1 MAYGRLEDAKKRVVK
16 DMDGEAQKSKGWS
29 AGRRPGKPG
38 KVAIQFPTTGSK
50 FMGKKP
56 KGKLPMG
63 GGPNAKGSKG
73 KKIKK

>member
-1 MAYGRLEDAKKRVVK
+1 MAYGRLEDVKKNKTGDSTSV
-16 DMDGEAQKSKGWS
+16 KSKGWS
-29 AGRRPGKPG
+29 AGRKPG
-38 KVAIQFPTTGSK
+38 KQGTAAKMFPLESHGAFGSK
-50 FMGKKP
+50 KTG

>member
-1 MAYGRLEDAKKRVVK
+1 MAYGRLEDVKKNKTGDSTSV
-16 DMDGEAQKSKGWS
+16 KSKGWS

-63 GGPNAKGSKG
+63 GGPTAKGSKG